1 MTERFTLLEKIG
13 RGGMGVVWR
22 ARDEESGQIVAL
34 KLLHSA
40 YSDDPDYV
48 TRFEREL
55 ELARRI
61 KSPNVVGVLGFGVLD
76 GTPYLALEYV
86 DGPTLRQS
94 LVKHGPYTWDET
106 KALLAQIAQGL
117 ADAHAAGV
125 VHRDVKPSNI
135 LIGSDGVAKIAD
147 FGIARGLDLTRVT
160 GTSTLLGTP
169 AYLPP
174 EGPQDERSDLYS
186 LGIVAYELLA
196 GVPPF
201 EGSTYAEVLM
211 AHVRLAPDLDKLP
224 PGARPIVGWLL
235 AKEPKDRPQSAA
247 ELIAALEGKGKV
259 PAVAVAVGAN
269 PMAPRSTRPPF
280 QRTARW
286 PARLSSHRQIGLLAV
301 IGLLIVLVAAS
312 AVLAAGNAFVAAA
325 SAAPTESQT
334 TIALSTANQVT
345 FARGQ
350 SSLPG
355 ATASATERATP
366 SGSPTISTSR
376 PTGQPALQPT
386 AQPTPQPTAQPTP
399 QPSPQPTPQAT
410 VQPTPTATRTGAFIT
425 GVVTASEGGPLGNID
440 VTLWS
445 GSSGHSTTTGSDG
458 SYVFGSVTPGQYSL
472 EFFDRSRHRAEV
484 FWKAGGAVFG
494 DPSSWPKFSVG
505 NSDVSGMDVAMP
517 LGYRVTGTL
526 TPAPGTSLPT
536 VWAHLCQSSDGTC
549 SFDSDPMS
557 ADGNY
562 HTDWVP
568 AGTYVLEINAGYQP
582 GSVQTFWWSSSG
594 LTTVASSATPITIS
608 SDISG
613 IDGQFP

>member
-22 ARDEESGQIVAL
+22 ARDEETGQIVAL

-94 LVKHGPYTWDET
+94 LVKHGPYAWDET

-135 LIGSDGVAKIAD
+135 LMRPDGVAKIAD

-235 AKEPKDRPQSAA
+235 DKDPKGRPQSAA
-247 ELIAALEGKGKV
+247 ELLAVLEGTKAVPAALVAPATIAGTTLIAAATPMAV
-259 PAVAVAVGAN
+259 PIMQLGPLPATASPAPGMPYAWAPTPPRSDRRRPLGMLGVALLVIALVAVG
-269 PMAPRSTRPPF
+269 
-280 QRTARW
+280 TA
-286 PARLSSHRQIGLLAV
+286 A
-301 IGLLIVLVAAS
+301 
-312 AVLAAGNAFVAAA
+312 LAAGHPGNVSSDPTATASGAVASAFGNEVTQTPNETVSLDVEPSGSPAA
-325 SAAPTESQT
+325 SAAL
-334 TIALSTANQVT
+334 ARTAPPSPHSAGITQPPAPPVVT
-345 FARGQ
+345 
-350 SSLPG
+350 SSP
-355 ATASATERATP
+355 APPVVTQPPAPPVVTQPPAPPVVTQPPAPPVVTSSPAPPVITP
-366 SGSPTISTSR
+366 S
-376 PTGQPALQPT
+376 PAPP
-386 AQPTPQPTAQPTP
+386 A
-399 QPSPQPTPQAT
+399 PSPSPVALP
-410 VQPTPTATRTGAFIT
+410 PNDPT
-425 GVVTASEGGPLGNID
+425 GVVTSAAGLN
-440 VTLWS
+440 
-445 GSSGHSTTTGSDG
+445 
-458 SYVFGSVTPGQYSL
+458 GQ
-472 EFFDRSRHRAEV
+472 V
-484 FWKAGGAVFG
+484 AVYWQ
-494 DPSSWPKFSVG
+494 D
-505 NSDVSGMDVAMP
+505 
-517 LGYRVTGTL
+517 
-526 TPAPGTSLPT
+526 
-536 VWAHLCQSSDGTC
+536 
-549 SFDSDPMS
+549 
-557 ADGNY
+557 
-562 HTDWVP
+562 
-568 AGTYVLEINAGYQP
+568 NAGDFTGFLIVGAGP
-582 GSVQTFWWSSSG
+582 F
-594 LTTVASSATPITIS
+594 SSASASPAAVPNAVYLQATVGPES
-608 SDISG
+608 RSYAMSVPVGMSECLGVVAFNASG
-613 IDGQFP
+613 ESAIVMGGCDQAH